1 MDSFSEQGQDIFAF
15 THVAKDKGTFLDV
28 GCYDPI
34 KNNNTFGLE
43 QQGWTGFL
51 FDIDE
56 RWEDP
61 CKKLRKNPFIL
72 GNVLD
77 VNWKYLQD
85 DFQTSSYFD
94 YLSLDVDDHDHEPF
108 SKTLTVLHHI
118 VDAGLSFRAIT
129 VEHDAYRLGNEPR
142 ASIRKL
148 LAEYGY
154 ALFRDNVSCRPPDPN
169 WAFEDWFLGEEK

>member
-1 MDSFSEQGQDIFAF
+1 MDSFSEQGQDIFAY
-15 THVAKDKGTFLDV
+15 THVAKNKGTFLDV

-43 QQGWTGFL
+43 QMGWTGIL

-56 RWEDP
+56 RWETP
-61 CKKLRKNPFIL
+61 CKKLRSSPFIL
-72 GNVLD
+72 GDVLITD
-77 VNWKYLQD
+77 W
-85 DFQTSSYFD
+85 SYSLLYYD
-94 YLSLDVDDHDHEPF
+94 YLSLDVDDHDHEPV
-108 SKTLTVLHHI
+108 SKTLTVLQHI
-118 VDAGLSFRAIT
+118 LDAGLSFRAIT

-148 LAEYGY
+148 LAEHGY
-154 ALFRDNVSCRPPDPN
+154 TLFRENVSCRPPDPN